1 MWNIRK
7 IIKIRLRM
15 IRNLDPKKLEQ
26 ILNRILQSAKPVKNL
41 VQFFANLTKPQPK
54 QSKTLNSH
62 LKISQKISS
71 GTQVKKVDHKQQTT
85 ITSFQEQIPELIQYP
100 PTIITVANDCISQL
114 EPGIVIDANVLIAF
128 ETYVGKFGLPD
139 ITKHG
144 PAINKKLQNKNY
156 YVPDT
161 IEEEYRGKNLPR
173 NRREIILNIRESD
186 ISFTGS
192 RRNFKKDLHALLK
205 SLGVD
210 IHYVKIQSSFELHSK
225 ANDCLKKFREY
236 GLHKPDDMYLALA
249 CVTKSDILTLDCPLM
264 ESSKKAGI
272 KSINFQSV
280 LEKIMKKSP
289 MRIIIEE
296 RKKLPDGVQKPKNKK
311 SVPVKLFGNKT
322 SFKPGILKEWGKLEI
337 PTLRGRKK

>member
-1 MWNIRK
+1 MIGK
-7 IIKIRLRM
+7 IS
-15 IRNLDPKKLEQ
+15 KKLEQ
-26 ILNRILQSAKPVKNL
+26 ILNRILQSDKPVKNT
-41 VQFFANLTKPQPK
+41 VQFFVNLITSKTK
-54 QSKTLNSH
+54 QSKIPTLN
-62 LKISQKISS
+62 KTQKISS
-71 GTQVKKVDHKQQTT
+71 EIQIKKVDLKQQATVAPFFEKP
-85 ITSFQEQIPELIQYP
+85 SDPVIQSH
-100 PTIITVANDCISQL
+100 PTIITVDNDCISQL
-114 EPGIVIDANVLIAF
+114 EPGIVIDANVLMAF
-128 ETYVGKFGLPD
+128 GMYDGKFGLPD

-144 PAINKKLQNKNY
+144 PAINKKLQNKTV

-173 NRREIILNIRESD
+173 NKREIILNIRESD

-192 RRNFKKDLHALLK
+192 RRNFKKDLHVLLK

-337 PTLRGRKK
+337 PTLRRRKK

>member
-1 MWNIRK
+1 MIGK
-7 IIKIRLRM
+7 IS
-15 IRNLDPKKLEQ
+15 KKLEQ
-26 ILNRILQSAKPVKNL
+26 ILNRILQSDKPVKNT
-41 VQFFANLTKPQPK
+41 VQFFVNLITSKTK
-54 QSKTLNSH
+54 QSKIPTLN
-62 LKISQKISS
+62 KTQKISS
-71 GTQVKKVDHKQQTT
+71 EIQIKKVDLKQQATVAPFFEKPSDHVT
-85 ITSFQEQIPELIQYP
+85 QSP
-100 PTIITVANDCISQL
+100 PTIITVDKDSISQL
-114 EPGIVIDANVLIAF
+114 EPGIVIDANVLMAF
-128 ETYVGKFGLPD
+128 GMYDGKFGLPD
-139 ITKHG
+139 ITKYG
-144 PAINKKLQNKNY
+144 PAIIKKLQNRTIY
-156 YVPDT
+156 LPDT
-161 IEEEYRGKNLPR
+161 ILDEYKGKNLPR

-249 CVTKSDILTLDCPLM
+249 CVTNSDILTLDCPLM

-272 KSINFQSV
+272 KSINFKSV
-280 LEKIMKKSP
+280 LDKIMKKSP

-311 SVPVKLFGNKT
+311 SVPVKLFGNRN
-322 SFKPGILKEWGKLEI
+322 SFKSGILKEWGRLEI
-337 PTLRGRKK
+337 PTMKGRKK

>member
-1 MWNIRK
+1 MSLFPYVK
-7 IIKIRLRM
+7 QL
-15 IRNLDPKKLEQ
+15 KLKQ
-26 ILNRILQSAKPVKNL
+26 VLNRILQLVKPKNI
-41 VQFFANLTKPQPK
+41 VQFFVNLITSKTK
-54 QSKTLNSH
+54 QSKIPTLN
-62 LKISQKISS
+62 KTQKISS
-71 GTQVKKVDHKQQTT
+71 EIQIKKVDLKQQATVAPFFEKP
-85 ITSFQEQIPELIQYP
+85 SDPVIQSH
-100 PTIITVANDCISQL
+100 PTIITVDNDCISQL
-114 EPGIVIDANVLIAF
+114 EPGIVIDANVLMAF
-128 ETYVGKFGLPD
+128 GTYNEKGAKAFGLPD

-144 PAINKKLQNKNY
+144 PAINKKLQNKTV

-192 RRNFKKDLHALLK
+192 RRNFKKDLHVLLK

-272 KSINFQSV
+272 KSINFKSV
-280 LEKIMKKSP
+280 LDKIMKKSP
-289 MRIIIEE
+289 MRAIIEE
-296 RKKLPDGVQKPKNKK
+296 RKMFPDGVQKPKNKK

>member
-1 MWNIRK
+1 MNREIS
-7 IIKIRLRM
+7 
-15 IRNLDPKKLEQ
+15 KKLEQ
-26 ILNRILQSAKPVKNL
+26 ILNRILQSDKPVKNT
-41 VQFFANLTKPQPK
+41 VQFFVNLITSKTK
-54 QSKTLNSH
+54 QSKISTLN
-62 LKISQKISS
+62 KTQKISS
-71 GTQVKKVDHKQQTT
+71 EIQIKKVDLKQQAPVAPFFEKP
-85 ITSFQEQIPELIQYP
+85 SDPVIQSP
-100 PTIITVANDCISQL
+100 PAVITVDGECISQL
-114 EPGIVIDANVLIAF
+114 EPGVVIDANVLMAF
-128 ETYVGKFGLPD
+128 GMYDGKFGLPD

-144 PAINKKLQNKNY
+144 PAINKKLQNKTV

-173 NRREIILNIRESD
+173 NKREIILNIRESD

-192 RRNFKKDLHALLK
+192 RRNFKKDLHVLLK

-272 KSINFQSV
+272 KSINFKSV
-280 LEKIMKKSP
+280 LDKIMKKSP
-289 MRIIIEE
+289 MTIIVED
-296 RKKLPDGVQKPKNKK
+296 RKKLPDGCGNHKHKK
-311 SVPVKLFGNKT
+311 SAPVILFGNHD
-322 SFKPGILKEWGKLEI
+322 SFKPGIVKEWGRLEI
-337 PTLRGRKK
+337 PTMRGRKK

>member
-1 MWNIRK
+1 MNREIS
-7 IIKIRLRM
+7 
-15 IRNLDPKKLEQ
+15 KKLEQ

-41 VQFFANLTKPQPK
+41 IHFFANLRTSKTK
-54 QSKTLNSH
+54 QSKTPT
-62 LKISQKISS
+62 LKKPSQKISS
-71 GTQVKKVDHKQQTT
+71 EIQIKKDSLKQQIP
-85 ITSFQEQIPELIQYP
+85 ITFEKPSDPVIQSP
-100 PTIITVANDCISQL
+100 PTVINVDGECISQL
-114 EPGIVIDANVLIAF
+114 EPGIVIDANVLMAF

-139 ITKHG
+139 ITKYG
-144 PAINKKLQNKNY
+144 PSIIKKLQNKQI

-173 NRREIILNIRESD
+173 NRREIILNIRESN
-186 ISFTGS
+186 ISFTGN
-192 RRNFKKDLHALLK
+192 RRNFNNALYVLLK

-210 IHYVKIQSSFELHSK
+210 IHYVEIQSSFELHSK

>member
-1 MWNIRK
+1 MNREIS
-7 IIKIRLRM
+7 
-15 IRNLDPKKLEQ
+15 KKLEQ

-41 VQFFANLTKPQPK
+41 IHFFANLTTSKTK
-54 QSKTLNSH
+54 QSKIPTLN
-62 LKISQKISS
+62 KTQKISS
-71 GTQVKKVDHKQQTT
+71 EIQIKKVDLKQQATVAPFFEKP
-85 ITSFQEQIPELIQYP
+85 SDPVIQSH
-100 PTIITVANDCISQL
+100 PTIITVDNDCISQL
-114 EPGIVIDANVLIAF
+114 EPGIVIDANVLMAF
-128 ETYVGKFGLPD
+128 GMYDGKFGLPD
-139 ITKHG
+139 ITKYG
-144 PAINKKLQNKNY
+144 PAINKKLQNKTV

-173 NRREIILNIRESD
+173 NKREIILNIRESD

-192 RRNFKKDLHALLK
+192 RRNFKKDLHVLLK

-272 KSINFQSV
+272 KSINFKSV
-280 LEKIMKKSP
+280 LDKIMKKSP

-296 RKKLPDGVQKPKNKK
+296 RKKLPDGMQKPKNKK
-311 SVPVKLFGNKT
+311 SVTVKLFGNKT

>member
-1 MWNIRK
+1 MIGK
-7 IIKIRLRM
+7 IS
-15 IRNLDPKKLEQ
+15 KKLEQ
-26 ILNRILQSAKPVKNL
+26 ILNRILQSDKPVKNT
-41 VQFFANLTKPQPK
+41 VQFFVNLITSKTK
-54 QSKTLNSH
+54 QSKIPTLN
-62 LKISQKISS
+62 KTQKISS
-71 GTQVKKVDHKQQTT
+71 EIQIKNDSLKQQIP
-85 ITSFQEQIPELIQYP
+85 ITFENPSDPVIQSP
-100 PTIITVANDCISQL
+100 PTVINVDGECISQL
-114 EPGIVIDANVLIAF
+114 EPGIVIDANVLMAF
-128 ETYVGKFGLPD
+128 GMYDGKFGLPD

-337 PTLRGRKK
+337 PTLRRRKK

>member
-1 MWNIRK
+1 MK
-7 IIKIRLRM
+7 
-15 IRNLDPKKLEQ
+15 Q

-41 VQFFANLTKPQPK
+41 VRFFINLTTSKTK
-54 QSKTLNSH
+54 QSKTPT
-62 LKISQKISS
+62 LKKTSQKISS
-71 GTQVKKVDHKQQTT
+71 EIQIKKDSLKQQTT
-85 ITSFQEQIPELIQYP
+85 IAP
-100 PTIITVANDCISQL
+100 PTVITVDSECISQL
-114 EPGIVIDANVLIAF
+114 EPGIVIDANVLMAF
-128 ETYVGKFGLPD
+128 GMYDGKFGLPD
-139 ITKHG
+139 ITKYG
-144 PAINKKLQNKNY
+144 PAIIKKLQNKTIY
-156 YVPDT
+156 LPDT
-161 IEEEYRGKNLPR
+161 IPDEYKGKNLPR

-249 CVTKSDILTLDCPLM
+249 CVSNSDILTLDCPLM

-272 KSINFQSV
+272 KSINFQSF

-311 SVPVKLFGNKT
+311 SVSVKLFGNQN
-322 SFKPGILKEWGKLEI
+322 SFKPGILKEWGRLEI
-337 PTLRGRKK
+337 PTMRGRKK